1 MPYAPQNLVSQM
13 WEVID
18 LNTPPGVVT
27 GLTVPADVTLSLRRS
42 SGTTSVVA
50 SEVIGWAE
58 TGTPGNYVITFTPQN
73 VGTYVLT
80 IQEISA
86 LTTQRRWISTF
97 EILPAGAVFTPSYAN
112 AFCAETDVER
122 YAGLTFENTSTPVN
136 SGMIAGFVEERAAV
150 LMSLCSFWGLSVTPA
165 SVTLGSR
172 LEDMLRAA
180 NAIGA
185 AFDAVVAWYAA
196 VEPSESEKARMLLA
210 RWIALVG
217 DGAKLIG
224 SIQSE
229 IEGNLSDGLGSS
241 HIISGDT
248 TARANENAPQ
258 DIGLQFRMGD
268 MF

>member
-18 LNTPPGVVT
+18 LNDPPGVVT
-27 GLTVPADVTLSLRRS
+27 GLTVPADVTLALRRS

-50 SEVIGWAE
+50 SETVSWAE

-73 VGTYVLT
+73 AGTYVLT
-80 IQEISA
+80 IQELNA
-86 LTTQRRWISTF
+86 LTTKRRWSSTF

-112 AFCAETDVER
+112 GFCAETDVER
-122 YAGLTFENTSTPVN
+122 YAGLSFTNTSDPVT
-136 SGMIAGFVEERAAV
+136 SSMVAGFVEERAAT
-150 LMSLCSFWGLSVTPA
+150 LMSLCSFWGVSVTPS

-185 AFDAVVAWYAA
+185 AFDAVVAWYTQ
-196 VEPSESEKARMLLA
+196 VEPAENEKARLLLA
-210 RWIALVG
+210 RWLAFVG
-217 DGAKLIG
+217 DGQKLIG
-224 SIQSE
+224 ILQME
-229 IEGNLSDGLGSS
+229 TEGTISLGSS
-241 HIISGDT
+241 HILSGDT

-268 MF
+268 LF